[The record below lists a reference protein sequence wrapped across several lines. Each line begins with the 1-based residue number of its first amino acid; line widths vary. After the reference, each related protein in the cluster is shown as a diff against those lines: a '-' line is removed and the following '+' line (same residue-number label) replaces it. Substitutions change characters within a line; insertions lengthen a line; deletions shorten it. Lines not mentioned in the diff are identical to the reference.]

1 MPGELRQRGV
11 CVRLAPEHMRCQRA
25 LGAALLAREAEPVD
39 AQQIKPVYLRLPQ
52 AEAARGWNAERWPFT
67 PPHGIFCCKGR
78 PPRRLVAHR
87 SPAGTRGGR
96 GLLNRRAC
104 RRHLNVGRTGL
115 YENCCGK

>member
-52 AEAARGWNAERWPFT
+52 AERERLERGEVAFHPAARD
-67 PPHGIFCCKGR
+67 I
-78 PPRRLVAHR
+78 
-87 SPAGTRGGR
+87 
-96 GLLNRRAC
+96 LL
-104 RRHLNVGRTGL
+104 
-115 YENCCGK
+115 